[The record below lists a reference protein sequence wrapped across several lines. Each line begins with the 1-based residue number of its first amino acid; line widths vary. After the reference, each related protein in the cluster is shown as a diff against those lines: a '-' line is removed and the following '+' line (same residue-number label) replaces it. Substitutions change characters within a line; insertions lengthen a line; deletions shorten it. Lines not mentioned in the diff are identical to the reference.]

1 MKILKKAIA
10 IFVVIVMLLTM
21 IPFTTISAG
30 AAGQTVITLK
40 HDKEYAYTSGWNR
53 TVVQMSADGNMVYC
67 VQPDLPAPA
76 TGTYRT
82 DNGNLTEIKSSDS
95 NFKMYQK
102 TLYYCYG
109 GAGFN
114 VSNNAFKTDTSKHQQ
129 KYSGNTP
136 SAFMGN
142 LKYSQYGY
150 EYTTLSGSNLHYM
163 FTHLLLSYIN
173 YGDSKY
179 KSTTAILIP
188 QTGYYDLIKELY
200 NAVSKAPDVPTSFKI
215 YILNVGNDKQKVILA
230 KDSVKLQ
237 LQKTSANT
245 SLTDNNSCYS
255 LKGAKYNIYL
265 DKTCKDYFGYIT
277 TDEKGFGKYGSG
289 TQGVDVPLQTY
300 YAQEAEAPKGYALDK
315 TVYQFKN
322 SGKKTSDGTPI
333 YSISCKDHPLN
344 DPITILLKKVDAV
357 TGRTNDK
364 LAGAEFTVKYYDAF
378 YDTEKELANKV
389 ATRSWIIRT
398 DEYGYAELSKDY
410 LVSGDDFYFSSST
423 NPNPVLPLGT
433 VTLQETKAPEHY
445 QLNTELFIGQI
456 TADNGGALGWLTTNS
471 LTPEGELI
479 INEHPAEYNG
489 RIQLTKTD
497 DETKEVLANAEYG
510 LYSDEACTKKVD
522 TLKTGS
528 NGIATS
534 IELNKGTYYLKEIK
548 APDGYVIDKT
558 VYPVTITAS
567 SENEVIKITLTDKQ
581 TVTEITK
588 TDITGENEIAGA
600 RQKVTDSNSNVVDEW
615 TSTTSAHII
624 KGLKA
629 GETYTL
635 TEVRAP
641 DGYATTSSIEFT
653 VKSDGTVTKVVMKD
667 DTTKYKFVKT
677 DESGQLIKDV
687 RLQVIDSDT
696 NVIADWI
703 TDGKTSYK
711 IIGKLVVG
719 KTYTLHEVSAPNEYA
734 LAKDISFTVKDT
746 SELQTITM
754 INKLKLGNVTLYKQD
769 YNGKALAGSQW
780 ELYKQ
785 DGTKLSFTATGNGS
799 YFPNSTSNTTLSTD
813 SNGRLYVYDLPQG
826 SYYFIETKA
835 PNGTS
840 TYGKKV
846 SFTVSGDDETALAPV
861 LTVKNNKIVMYE
873 TGGHVQYLY
882 ITGFVMLIIS
892 VTLLLYHFKRKRSK

>member
-1 MKILKKAIA
+1 MKNKFIRKLAA
-10 IFVVIVMLLTM
+10 AFLAAVSL
-21 IPFTTISAG
+21 FTTIPAVTVN
-30 AAGQTVITLK
+30 AAGQTSITLK
-40 HDKEYAYTSGWNR
+40 QELELKYASNWNYTA
-53 TVVQMSADGNMVYC
+53 VKMSADGKMVYC
-67 VQPDLPAPA
+67 VQPDLPAPPN
-76 TGTYRT
+76 GSYRT
-82 DNGNLTEIKSSDS
+82 DNGKLTEIMSSNS
-95 NFKMYQK
+95 KYAMYRK
-102 TLYYCYG
+102 ALYYGYG
-109 GAGFN
+109 GDGFN
-114 VSNNAFKTDTSKHQQ
+114 TSNNAFKTDSSKHEIH
-129 KYSGNTP
+129 YSGNTP

-142 LKYSQYGY
+142 LKFSQYGF
-150 EYTTLSGSNLHYM
+150 EMLEPSGSNLHYLL
-163 FTHLLLSYIN
+163 THVLLSYIY
-173 YGDSKY
+173 YGDSTY
-179 KSTTAILIP
+179 KSKISGVNVPSDWYGAIA
-188 QTGYYDLIKELY
+188 DLY
-200 NAVSKAPDVPTSFKI
+200 NAVKAAPNPPVSTKLYMLDM
-215 YILNVGNDKQKVILA
+215 GNKYQQVIVVRN
-230 KDSVKLQ
+230 SIKLQ

-245 SLTDNNSCYS
+245 AFTDGNSCYS

-265 DKTCKDYFGYIT
+265 DKNCTDYFGYIT
-277 TDEKGFGKYGSG
+277 TDEKGFGKYGAG
-289 TQGVDVPLQTY
+289 ENGVDVPVQTY
-300 YAQEAEAPKGYALDK
+300 YAKEAEAPKGYAIDK
-315 TVYQFKN
+315 TVYEFKN

-357 TGRTNDK
+357 TGQTSDK

-410 LVSGDDFYFSSST
+410 LISGDDFYYAT
-423 NPNPVLPLGT
+423 NSGNPALPLGT

-635 TEVRAP
+635 TEVRSP

-653 VKSDGTVTKVVMKD
+653 VKPDGTVTKVVMKD
-667 DTTKYKFVKT
+667 DTTKYEFVKT

-696 NVIADWI
+696 NIIADWI

-769 YNGKALAGSQW
+769 YNGKALAGSEW
-780 ELYKQ
+780 ELYKS

-846 SFTVSGDDETALAPV
+846 SFTVSGDNETALAPV
-861 LTVKNNKIVMYE
+861 VTVKNNKIVMYE
-873 TGGHVQYLY
+873 TGGRVQYLY

-892 VTLLLYHFKRKRSK
+892 VALLSYYFKRKRR